1 MVLLPRLLCA
11 LAAASEVGTTA
22 DPTPHHAAA
31 QGCAQRAQEA
41 AAAGALLADGDAV
54 AA

>member
-1 MVLLPRLLCA
+1 MMLLPRLLCA
-11 LAAASEVGTTA
+11 LAAASELCTTA
-22 DPTPHHAAA
+22 DPTPHAAA
-31 QGCAQRAQEA
+31 PPGCAQRAQEA